1 MNGKGDK
8 RRPESKT
15 GNFNQGYDE
24 INWSNTSTA
33 KNTSRKPSKKKSNTP

>member
-24 INWSNTSTA
+24 INWNKKVTSKINLKDKIKLTHE
-33 KNTSRKPSKKKSNTP
+33 K